1 LFNAN
6 NEIKI
11 IGERHGEKLYE
22 TCAKEEMAKA
32 TDMGNFTKYLQII
45 EILIILSM
53 FRKTVLN

>member
-22 TCAKEEMAKA
+22 TLCAKEEMAKA

-53 FRKTVLN
+53 FRRRS

>member
-1 LFNAN
+1 MTW
-6 NEIKI
+6 
-11 IGERHGEKLYE
+11 EKLYE
-22 TCAKEEMAKA
+22 TFCAKEEMAKA

>member
-1 LFNAN
+1 MGKNYMKPL
-6 NEIKI
+6 
-11 IGERHGEKLYE
+11 
-22 TCAKEEMAKA
+22 KEEMAKA